1 MKMVGH
7 IPEPLPK
14 IPFPLMKSWKKL
26 EIKVEISEEKR
37 AAPERNWVL
46 GGDIEIPAT
55 FYVYE
60 GRIHKLHVR
69 KVILNA
75 YAEQG

>member
-14 IPFPLMKSWKKL
+14 ILSPLMKCCKKL
-26 EIKVEISEEKR
+26 KTKVEISGEKW

-46 GGDIEIPAT
+46 GGGI
-55 FYVYE
+55 E

-75 YAEQG
+75 DAEQG

>member
-7 IPEPLPK
+7 IPVPLPK
-14 IPFPLMKSWKKL
+14 ILFPLMKCCKKL
-26 EIKVEISEEKR
+26 KIKVEISGEKR

-46 GGDIEIPAT
+46 GGGIEIPAT

-75 YAEQG
+75 DAEQG